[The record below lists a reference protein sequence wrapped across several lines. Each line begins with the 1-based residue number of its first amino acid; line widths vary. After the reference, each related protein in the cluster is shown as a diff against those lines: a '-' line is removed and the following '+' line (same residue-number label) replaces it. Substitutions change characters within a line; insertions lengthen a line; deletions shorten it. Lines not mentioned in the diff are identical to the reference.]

1 MKKPSTEELFATLQN
16 IPKDFKEGC
25 MEFAAPAPIFYKRR
39 GRYADCR
46 CGKCNKVYITESH
59 PKRGEE
65 AICPV
70 CGTKG
75 RYEWMRCTRGQ
86 REYYTVV
93 LIQRRKDHN
102 LVTRHFRCI
111 NEYQQGEIQRF
122 CISEETRYFMDLG
135 DFYKFNRYYQDVWGT
150 EQRGTT
156 YADYLYPGYEEE
168 IQNSNFKYFNQECKD
183 VLAELKAYSRNP
195 ALEMFEKMGLK
206 RLKNELVLK
215 EGRSKYINRR
225 GKTAK
230 AQLRLKGKD
239 KINRLVRENG
249 GLRMLSML
257 QLEEKQKI
265 TLDEK
270 QTKWL
275 DEQLNFWDEEKN
287 INYILRFM
295 SFQKMF
301 NRMKRYAEED
311 GAISGY
317 EQHAVFSRYTDYLKM
332 REELGYDMT
341 NEIYLNPRNLKEKHD
356 QMVKERNAKKDTFW
370 EEKMN
375 QKYAKIAENYKRL
388 HKKYFYEDGVYVIRP
403 AKDAAE
409 IVREGRTL
417 HHCVGGENYL
427 SKHNQGKSFILF
439 LRKKDTQDIPYYTIE
454 IRDKDIIQWYGVRD
468 TKQDKKIIDEWLKQ
482 YAGQLSE
489 RKMKKTA

>member
-1 MKKPSTEELFATLQN
+1 MEKLFATLQD
-16 IPKDFKEGC
+16 IPKHFKEEC
-25 MEFAAPAPIFYKRR
+25 MKFSSPAPIFYRRR
-39 GRYADCR
+39 GKYADCR
-46 CGKCNKVYITESH
+46 CGKCNKVYVTESH
-59 PKRGEE
+59 PKRGED

-75 RYEWMRCTRGQ
+75 RYEWMKCTRAH

-93 LIQRRKDHN
+93 LIQRRTDNN
-102 LVTRHFRCI
+102 LVARHLCCI
-111 NEYQQGEIQRF
+111 NEYQQGKVQRF
-122 CISEETRYFMDLG
+122 NVSEKNRCFMDLG
-135 DFYKFNRYYQDVWGT
+135 DFYKFNHYYQDVWGT
-150 EQRGTT
+150 GQSRST

-168 IQNSNFKYFNQECKD
+168 IQNSNFKYFNRDCKD
-183 VLAELKAYSRNP
+183 VLEELKAYSRNP

-206 RLKNELVLK
+206 RLKDELVLK

-239 KINRLVRENG
+239 KINQLVRENG
-249 GLRMLSML
+249 GLRLLSIL
-257 QLEEKQKI
+257 QLEEKQRI
-265 TLDEK
+265 RLDDN
-270 QTKWL
+270 QRKWL
-275 DEQLNFWDEEKN
+275 NERLRYWDGEKG
-287 INYILRFM
+287 INYMLRFM

-301 NRMKRYAEED
+301 NRLKRYAEED
-311 GAISGY
+311 RAIAEY
-317 EQHAVFSRYTDYLKM
+317 EQHAVFLRYIDYLKM

-356 QMVKERNAKKDTFW
+356 QMVKERNAKKDELW

-375 QKYAKIAENYKRL
+375 RKYAEIAGNYKRL
-388 HKKYFYEDGVYVIRP
+388 HKKYFYDDGEYIIRP

-417 HHCVGGENYL
+417 HHCVGGESYL
-427 SKHNQGKSFILF
+427 SNHDKGKSFILF
-439 LRKKDTQDIPYYTIE
+439 LRKKETQEVPYYTIE

-468 TKQDKKIIDEWLKQ
+468 TKPDKKIIDEWLKQ
-482 YAGQLSE
+482 YVEQLSE
-489 RKMKKTA
+489 KKMKKTA